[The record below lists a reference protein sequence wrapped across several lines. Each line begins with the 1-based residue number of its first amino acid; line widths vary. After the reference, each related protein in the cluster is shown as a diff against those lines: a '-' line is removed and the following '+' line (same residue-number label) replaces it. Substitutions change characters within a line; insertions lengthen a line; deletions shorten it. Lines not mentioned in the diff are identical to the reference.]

1 MIEKIAANLIGQ
13 MIRDKLVDESHR
25 EWYEYAL
32 ISLSERF
39 LTIGTILLIS
49 IWMKVFVPTLFFL
62 FFFLELRKRTG
73 GFHFNSFYQCYLA
86 TMLTYFMLVVCNP
99 FFVKHLNVLGGTFL
113 LAVCMIMLIGTVN
126 HPNIHMD
133 ALELTEAKKAA
144 RILVLLE
151 GSVIYCFIILNA
163 DKILISYM
171 MIAVILCASLQSIAK
186 IIKQEVKKNEEH

>member
-62 FFFLELRKRTG
+62 FFSW
-73 GFHFNSFYQCYLA
+73 N
-86 TMLTYFMLVVCNP
+86 
-99 FFVKHLNVLGGTFL
+99 
-113 LAVCMIMLIGTVN
+113 
-126 HPNIHMD
+126 
-133 ALELTEAKKAA
+133 
-144 RILVLLE
+144 
-151 GSVIYCFIILNA
+151 
-163 DKILISYM
+163 
-171 MIAVILCASLQSIAK
+171 
-186 IIKQEVKKNEEH
+186 

>member
-133 ALELTEAKKAA
+133 ALEL
-144 RILVLLE
+144 VLLE